1 MKNIQLKIIT
11 INLYVATDPIPTRAC
26 GVCRFTSFLFRQKNY
41 KNYAFLALEKNRGDP
56 RYRMYFRVFVALC
69 EFLEA
74 KRQCNITK
82 NAKHCSVK
90 A

>member
-41 KNYAFLALEKNRGDP
+41 KNYAFLALEKTAEIPAIVCISGSLWL
-56 RYRMYFRVFVALC
+56 FVS
-69 EFLEA
+69 F
-74 KRQCNITK
+74 
-82 NAKHCSVK
+82 
-90 A
+90 